1 MLHDAHA
8 SPKIPNSFVRERTE
22 QRAAVKEERG
32 RKDKRANKSYQL
44 KSKQATEMIALK
56 LFTPG

>member
-1 MLHDAHA
+1 MLHDALA
-8 SPKIPNSFVRERTE
+8 SPTLPNLLVRERTG
-22 QRAAVKEERG
+22 QRVGVKEERV
-32 RKDKRANKSYQL
+32 RKDKRANKSYQF